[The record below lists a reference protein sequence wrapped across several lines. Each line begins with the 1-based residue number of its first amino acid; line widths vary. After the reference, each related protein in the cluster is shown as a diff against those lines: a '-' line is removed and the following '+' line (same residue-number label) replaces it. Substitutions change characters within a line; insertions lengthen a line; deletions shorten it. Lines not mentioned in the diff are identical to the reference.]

1 MSIRYDM
8 YRRGHVGIVLLCL
21 APVLYALVRSGRPF
35 LAVLACGVLVI
46 EPLPD
51 YDHRVSFLEH
61 RGVSHSL
68 IAVAFVGGFCGALGG
83 LVGTYVTAPF
93 GEWLHTTFIQSDN
106 TAFAWIVARLAALNA
121 RMLAAVGF
129 SVGGGGI
136 VLHLFGD
143 IITVAGI
150 QPWLPFSN
158 RTVSLS
164 SLYAKNKIANGG
176 LFVLGVVAMGVAALA
191 VTPLGTIIWS
201 AVGSF
206 LGFS

>member
-46 EPLPD
+46 EPFPD

-68 IAVAFVGGFCGALGG
+68 VAVVFVGGLCGALGG
-83 LVGTYVTAPF
+83 LVGMYVTAPL
-93 GEWLHTTFIQSDN
+93 GEWLRTTLITSDSTTF
-106 TAFAWIVARLAALNA
+106 AWVVARLAALDS
-121 RMLAAVGF
+121 RTLAVVGF

-136 VLHLFGD
+136 VLHLLGD

-150 QPWLPFSN
+150 QPWLPISH

-164 SLYAKNKIANGG
+164 SLYAKNKVANGG
-176 LFVLGVVAMGVAALA
+176 LFVLGVVAMGAAALA
-191 VTPLGTIIWS
+191 VTPLGAIIWS

-206 LGFS
+206 LGIS